1 MSYFP
6 PEVLKSDDVLQG
18 MFNASRTPGNIAYQ
32 AQFVQLGLKVTE
44 DGSFRVDD
52 VPAGTYRLTTWLTN
66 RAVFELNAASGRR
79 IANLEHFFTV
89 PEMPGGRSDEPFDL
103 GTVTLSQRLPK
114 PLSEGD
120 VAAPIEF
127 TTLDGKRLKLADYRG
142 KLVLL
147 NFWAPWKDQSLFQI
161 PYLKDVAKIYEG
173 ERFAILNLIPD
184 AEPSES
190 RRLAAEVGLPGTL
203 GFLGQ
208 WSTSPVIK
216 DYGVEHL
223 PATFL
228 IGPDGKIL
236 VSGDGNPSRLWMT
249 QFKDEVARALKK

>member
-1 MSYFP
+1 M
-6 PEVLKSDDVLQG
+6 
-18 MFNASRTPGNIAYQ
+18 
-32 AQFVQLGLKVTE
+32 
-44 DGSFRVDD
+44 
-52 VPAGTYRLTTWLTN
+52 
-66 RAVFELNAASGRR
+66 
-79 IANLEHFFTV
+79 
-89 PEMPGGRSDEPFDL
+89 
-103 GTVTLSQRLPK
+103 
-114 PLSEGD
+114 
-120 VAAPIEF
+120 
-127 TTLDGKRLKLADYRG
+127 
-142 KLVLL
+142 
-147 NFWAPWKDQSLFQI
+147 
-161 PYLKDVAKIYEG
+161 AKIYEG
-173 ERFAILNLIPD
+173 EHFAILNLISD

-249 QFKDEVARALKK
+249 QFKDEVARALEK